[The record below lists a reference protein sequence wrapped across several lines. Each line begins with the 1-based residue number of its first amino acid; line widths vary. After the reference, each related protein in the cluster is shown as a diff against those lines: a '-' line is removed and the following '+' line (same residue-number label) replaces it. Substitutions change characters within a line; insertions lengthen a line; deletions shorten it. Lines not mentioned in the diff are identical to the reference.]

1 MQHLSYACKYICA
14 ESDTENG
21 NAFQKERT
29 QIQNSNYIPSVTDSE
44 RKNIHLQKKTLEIMN
59 KHKPPQNAASIH
71 LIYETTV
78 TLLFSLINLKA
89 QREH

>member
-1 MQHLSYACKYICA
+1 MLSK
-14 ESDTENG
+14 
-21 NAFQKERT
+21 KK
-29 QIQNSNYIPSVTDSE
+29 IQNSNYIASVTDSE
-44 RKNIHLQKKTLEIMN
+44 GKIFIRKKKPLETMN
-59 KHKPPQNAASIH
+59 KHTPPQNAASIH